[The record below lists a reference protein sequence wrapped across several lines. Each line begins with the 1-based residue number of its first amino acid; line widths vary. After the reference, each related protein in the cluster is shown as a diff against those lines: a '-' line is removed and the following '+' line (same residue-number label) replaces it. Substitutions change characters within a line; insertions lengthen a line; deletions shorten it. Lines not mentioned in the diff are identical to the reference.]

1 MSTHHLAIQLAA
13 NAGSALGSHPVPSAL
28 VRNAIVTANA
38 MERMLPCRSINLE
51 LCVGRAL
58 AIRQEV
64 LTPKQAEDLV
74 RSCDAVLE
82 DVEG

>member
-13 NAGSALGSHPVPSAL
+13 NAESALGSHPVPSAL
-28 VRNAIVTANA
+28 VRNAIVTAAA

-58 AIRQEV
+58 AIREDV
-64 LTPKQAEDLV
+64 LTPRQAADLV
-74 RSCDAVLE
+74 RSCDAVLD
-82 DVEG
+82 DVE

>member
-13 NAGSALGSHPVPSAL
+13 NAASALAGEPVPASL
-28 VRNAIVTANA
+28 VRNAIVTAAA

-51 LCVGRAL
+51 LCIGRAL

-64 LTPKQAEDLV
+64 LTPRQAADLV
-74 RSCDAVLE
+74 KSCDAVLD
-82 DVEG
+82 DVE

>member
-1 MSTHHLAIQLAA
+1 VSTHHLAIQLAA
-13 NAGSALGSHPVPSAL
+13 NAGSALGSHPVPESL
-28 VRNAIVTANA
+28 VRNVIVTAAA

-58 AIRQEV
+58 AIRETV
-64 LTPKQAEDLV
+64 LTPREAADLV

-82 DVEG
+82 DVE

>member
-13 NAGSALGSHPVPSAL
+13 NAASALAGEPVPASL
-28 VRNAIVTANA
+28 VRNAIVVANA

-51 LCVGRAL
+51 LCIGRAL

-74 RSCDAVLE
+74 RSCDAVLD
-82 DVEG
+82 DVE

>member
-13 NAGSALGSHPVPSAL
+13 NAGSALGGEPIPAAL
-28 VRNAIVTANA
+28 IRNAIVVANA

-58 AIRQEV
+58 AIRETV
-64 LTPKQAEDLV
+64 LTPRQAEDLV

-82 DVEG
+82 DVE

>member
-28 VRNAIVTANA
+28 VRNAIVTAAA
-38 MERMLPCRSINLE
+38 MERMLPCRSVNLE

-58 AIRQEV
+58 AIREDV

-82 DVEG
+82 DVD

>member
-13 NAGSALGSHPVPSAL
+13 NAGSELGSHPVPASL
-28 VRNAIVTANA
+28 VRNAIVTAAA

-58 AIRQEV
+58 AIREDL
-64 LTPKQAEDLV
+64 LTPRQAADLV

-82 DVEG
+82 DVE